1 MIGRVTQQ
9 TTQRSTLANLQKNLA
24 VMADLQNKLS
34 GNTKISKPSDDPAG
48 TASAMTLRAELRAN
62 TQASRN
68 IDDGNGW
75 LTTADTALSSSL
87 DALRQARDLTV
98 QGANSGA
105 LNPQAREAL
114 AVQLEALR
122 ETLLSQANTTYQGRH
137 VFAGT
142 SDATGAVT
150 IVKAIPAIPAAPPV
164 AAVPGVAAVYTMNGT
179 GDPVNR
185 RVDANTLIRVDVDG
199 AQAFGPIA
207 GSDSV
212 FATLDKI
219 AQTLRSG
226 GEVTND
232 LATLDVHR
240 DAMITAQGG
249 VGARQA
255 QVLGAETRALATKT
269 ELTTQLSSLEDVDL
283 AASVVELQMQEV
295 AYKAALG
302 ATARV
307 LQPSLLDFLR

>member
-34 GNTKISKPSDDPAG
+34 GNTKISRPSDDPAG

-142 SDATGAVT
+142 SNATGAVT
-150 IVKAIPAIPAAPPV
+150 IVPAV
-164 AAVPGVAAVYTMNGT
+164 AGADATYTMNGT

-185 RVDANTLIRVDVDG
+185 RVDANTLIRVDVNG
-199 AQAFGPIA
+199 ADAFGPVTES
-207 GSDSV
+207 GSVATSDLASASASV
-212 FATLDKI
+212 FTTLDRIAKTLRTGGNVSPELATLDK
-219 AQTLRSG
+219 
-226 GEVTND
+226 
-232 LATLDVHR
+232 HR
-240 DAMITAQGG
+240 DAMITALGG

-269 ELTTQLSSLEDVDL
+269 ELTTQLASLEDVDL

>member
-24 VMADLQNKLS
+24 SMADLQNRLS
-34 GNTKISKPSDDPAG
+34 GNTKITKPSDDPAG
-48 TASAMTLRAELRAN
+48 TAAAISLRSSLRAN
-62 TQASRN
+62 EQAARN

-75 LTTADTALSSSL
+75 LTTADTALNDSVSVL
-87 DALRQARDLTV
+87 LQARDLTV

-114 AVQLEALR
+114 AAQIESLR
-122 ETLLSQANTTYQGRH
+122 DTLVSQANTTYQGRSI
-137 VFAGT
+137 FAGT
-142 SDATGAVT
+142 SDAGAAVT
-150 IVKAIPAIPAAPPV
+150 VSLV
-164 AAVPGVAAVYTMNGT
+164 GGT
-179 GDPVNR
+179 RTYVSNSSSGTSVDR
-185 RVDANTLIRVDVDG
+185 RIDANTLVRVDVEG
-199 AQAFGPIA
+199 AKAFGSDAA
-207 GSDSV
+207 GGTGSV
-212 FATLDKI
+212 FATLDRI
-219 AQTLRSG
+219 ALTLRSG
-226 GEVTND
+226 GEVTSELN
-232 LATLDVHR
+232 ALDGHR
-240 DAMITAQGG
+240 DAMLTELGG

-255 QVLGAETRALATKT
+255 QVLGSETRALATKT
-269 ELTTQLSSLEDVDL
+269 ELKTQLSSLEDVDL